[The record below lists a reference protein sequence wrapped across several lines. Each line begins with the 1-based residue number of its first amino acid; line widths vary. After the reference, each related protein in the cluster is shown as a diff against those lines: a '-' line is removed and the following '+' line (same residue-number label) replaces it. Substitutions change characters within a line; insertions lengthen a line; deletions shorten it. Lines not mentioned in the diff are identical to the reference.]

1 MVSRGGDGD
10 ARGRMV
16 VIRLLRLIDDDEG
29 GDEEGGGGGSV
40 GKPSIG
46 IGGPSPDVARR
57 LESDLAFTAPGPGE
71 PGKPSA
77 LRRRLR
83 MIASSSEFI
92 LLDCSCRVAAVA
104 LQTRSSRQSLPLL
117 AVACMYH
124 THHT

>member
-29 GDEEGGGGGSV
+29 GAEEEGGGGGSV
-40 GKPSIG
+40 GSIG

-77 LRRRLR
+77 LRRRRR

-92 LLDCSCRVAAVA
+92 LLLLSCGCCGP
-104 LQTRSSRQSLPLL
+104 SD
-117 AVACMYH
+117 
-124 THHT
+124 